1 MDEIVI
7 PSALIQSLRTASR
20 VAVLTGA
27 GISAES
33 GVPTFR
39 DAQSVLWARYRPEE
53 LATPGAF
60 KRDPRLVWEWYEW
73 RRNLVTDAKPNLGH
87 RSLVIMET
95 QVPDFTLIT
104 QNVDGLHQMAGS
116 KNVIEIHGNMHR
128 SKCSNEGTIFDQ
140 PELYEDK
147 PPLCPDCGAYLRP
160 DVVWFGESLPPEAL
174 QASWESAQ
182 NCDLFLSI
190 GTSALVE
197 PAATLPLLAQENGA
211 EVAEINIQET
221 RLTPHASYFIVGSAA
236 QVLPE
241 LVKITWQV
249 DMSAE

>member
-7 PSALIQSLRTASR
+7 PPALIQSMRTASR

-33 GVPTFR
+33 GIPTFR
-39 DAQSVLWARYRPEE
+39 DAQNGLWARYRPEE
-53 LATPGAF
+53 LATPEAF
-60 KRDPRLVWEWYEW
+60 KCDPRLVWEWYEW

-95 QVPDFTLIT
+95 LIPDFTLIT
-104 QNVDGLHQMAGS
+104 QNVDGLHQLAGS
-116 KNVIEIHGNMHR
+116 KNVIELHGNIHR
-128 SKCSNEGTIFDQ
+128 SKCFNEGTIFDR
-140 PELYEDK
+140 PELYEGK

-160 DVVWFGESLPPEAL
+160 DVVWFGEDLPPEAL
-174 QASWESAQ
+174 QAAWESAQ

-197 PAATLPLLAQENGA
+197 PAASLPLLALENGA
-211 EVAEINIQET
+211 TVTEINIQET
-221 RLTPHASYFIVGSAA
+221 QLTPYARYSIARSAA

>member
-1 MDEIVI
+1 MDELVI
-7 PSALIQSLRTASR
+7 PPALIQSLRAASR

-33 GVPTFR
+33 GIPTFR
-39 DAQSVLWARYRPEE
+39 DAQSGLWARYRPEE

-87 RSLVIMET
+87 RSLVIMEK

-104 QNVDGLHQMAGS
+104 QNVDGLHQLAGS
-116 KNVIEIHGNMHR
+116 KNVIELHGNIHR
-128 SKCSNEGTIFDQ
+128 SKCSNEGTFFDQ
-140 PELYEDK
+140 PELFEGK

-160 DVVWFGESLPPEAL
+160 DVVWFSESLPPEAL
-174 QASWESAQ
+174 HTTWESAQ

-197 PAATLPLLAQENGA
+197 PAASLPLLALENGA
-211 EVAEINIQET
+211 TVAEINIQET
-221 RLTPHASYFIVGSAA
+221 QLTPYARYFIAGPAA
-236 QVLPE
+236 QVMPE
-241 LVKITWQV
+241 IVKITWQV